1 MEGWKRGV
9 SLEEEEG
16 SAEGLVVKGTRDKR
30 GGLCDLGFFC

>member
-16 SAEGLVVKGTRDKR
+16 LAEGLVVKFW
-30 GGLCDLGFFC
+30 DLGVGHKR